1 MDENVLRSEP
11 GVHRWDGPKARVT
24 LAGTAQGTLLL
35 TDRHLIFLAVGGG
48 ALGRHVRSSDVGA
61 LLEAPRVDGAGGAAD
76 AHDAGDGPAVGG
88 PGAYDLR
95 ALAHPASFAVPVDH
109 LDEAWAA
116 RRLDRTAYLALRLRD
131 LDGAGHEFAVMRPS
145 GMPDAP
151 GWARS
156 IEVARTLAR

>member
-11 GVHRWDGPKARVT
+11 GVHRWDGPKARVA
-24 LAGTAQGTLLL
+24 LVGTAEGTLLL
-35 TDRHLIFLAVGGG
+35 TDRHLVFLAVCGGP
-48 ALGRHVRSSDVGA
+48 LGRHVRSSDVGA
-61 LLEAPRVDGAGGAAD
+61 LLGIPHGGGAGGAD
-76 AHDAGDGPAVGG
+76 DAGDGPAVGG

-109 LDEAWAA
+109 VDEAWAA

-151 GWARS
+151 GWART
-156 IEVARTLAR
+156 IEVARSLARR